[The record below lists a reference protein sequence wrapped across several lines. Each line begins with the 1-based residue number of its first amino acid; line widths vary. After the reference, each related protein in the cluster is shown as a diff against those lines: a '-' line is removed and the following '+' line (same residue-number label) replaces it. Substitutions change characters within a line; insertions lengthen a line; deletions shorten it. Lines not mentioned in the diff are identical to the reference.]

1 MWEENKSETVVLS
14 LRSVLSEL
22 LQSECPSSCGISCL
36 FESSVYFSSLFWRRA
51 ACPSLITTPVH
62 VLITA
67 VLWTTVI
74 PSLLSPKHRH
84 IYGCIFSGFPH
95 VCSDASTCVSPW
107 PSVCL
112 SSLFIS
118 MHHVTSSTPSL
129 CSITCSTMLCGSALS
144 SLSSLICGGPARGP
158 VWPGPAAEQFKEQL
172 PTSAEFASRRA
183 AKTYGAFH

>member
-22 LQSECPSSCGISCL
+22 LEAECPSSCGISCL
-36 FESSVYFSSLFWRRA
+36 FGSSVDFSSHFWRRR
-51 ACPSLITTPVH
+51 ACPSLITTSVH

-67 VLWTTVI
+67 ILWDTVI
-74 PSLLSPKHRH
+74 PSLLSPTHRH

-95 VCSDASTCVSPW
+95 VCSDASTCLSPY
-107 PSVCL
+107 PPVCL
-112 SSLFIS
+112 SPLFIS
-118 MHHVTSSTPSL
+118 MHHTTSSPPSL
-129 CSITCSTMLCGSALS
+129 CSITSSTPLCGTALS
-144 SLSSLICGGPARGP
+144 SLSSLIRGGPARGP
-158 VWPGPAAEQFKEQL
+158 VWPGPAAEQLTEQL